1 MEKEKVS
8 IITDSKGKLSEGKL
22 SENGNHGMK
31 IVKISI
37 SKMKVEIVEIPKICF
52 Y

>member
-8 IITDSKGKLSEGKL
+8 IITDSKGDGLYK
-22 SENGNHGMK
+22 NGNQGMK
-31 IVKISI
+31 IVEISI
-37 SKMKVEIVEIPKICF
+37 SKMKVEIVEIPKMCF